1 LIKYEKITDEL
12 RQYLIK
18 NTLEKE
24 LTTLVNQEFDNGKAS
39 IALKT
44 STVTNKY
51 RKMPEVNL
59 VI

>member
-1 LIKYEKITDEL
+1 MIDEL

-24 LTTLVNQEFDNGKAS
+24 LTTLVNQEFDNEKAS

-44 STVTNKY
+44 SAVTKKY
-51 RKMPEVNL
+51 RKMPEVSL